1 MDQENLD
8 TDNIL
13 TVVDDNPTVFIDIPA
28 APAPEPVE
36 VEEPKPVV
44 VEEPE
49 PEPEVVPEPEPEP
62 VVVPEVVPTLVV
74 DTPTEKH
81 VIGTGDA
88 DDVYL
93 AKCVYKNIYE
103 RKSLTIHHLQRRL
116 EELGYN
122 DVVGDKDGWLGELT
136 MISVEKFQQDK
147 GLAATGTIDAD
158 TFSKIFEG
166 DSNVNVVL

>member
-8 TDNIL
+8 INNIPA
-13 TVVDDNPTVFIDIPA
+13 VVDDSPTVVIDIPA

-36 VEEPKPVV
+36 VEEPKPVA
-44 VEEPE
+44 VEEPK
-49 PEPEVVPEPEPEP
+49 PEP
-62 VVVPEVVPTLVV
+62 VVTPEVKPIPVIAKPA
-74 DTPTEKH
+74 EKH
-81 VIGTGDA
+81 VVGNGDA

-116 EELGYN
+116 EELGYK
-122 DVVGDKDGWLGELT
+122 DVIGDRDGWLGELT

-147 GLAATGTIDAD
+147 GLAATGTVDAD
-158 TFSKIFEG
+158 TFRKIFEG
-166 DSNVNVVL
+166 DTNVNVVL

>member
-8 TDNIL
+8 IDNTP
-13 TVVDDNPTVFIDIPA
+13 TVVDDNLTVFIDMPA

-36 VEEPKPVV
+36 VEEPKPVA
-44 VEEPE
+44 VE
-49 PEPEVVPEPEPEP
+49 EPEPEP

-81 VIGTGDA
+81 VIGTGDT

-136 MISVEKFQQDK
+136 MIAIEKFQQDK
-147 GLAATGTIDAD
+147 GLASTGTVDAD
-158 TFSKIFEG
+158 TFKKIFEG
-166 DSNVNVVL
+166 DSNVNVVI

>member
-8 TDNIL
+8 TDNIP
-13 TVVDDNPTVFIDIPA
+13 TVVDEAPAVVIDIPA

-44 VEEPE
+44 VEEPK
-49 PEPEVVPEPEPEP
+49 PEP
-62 VVVPEVVPTLVV
+62 VPVPEVKPIPVV
-74 DTPTEKH
+74 DKPTVKH
-81 VIGTGDA
+81 VVGTGDT

-116 EELGYN
+116 EELGYK
-122 DVVGDKDGWLGELT
+122 DVIGDRDGWLGELT
-136 MISVEKFQQDK
+136 MISVEKFQKDK
-147 GLAATGTIDAD
+147 GLAATGKVDAD
-158 TFSKIFEG
+158 TFRKIFEG
-166 DSNVNVVL
+166 DTNVNVVL

>member
-8 TDNIL
+8 IDN
-13 TVVDDNPTVFIDIPA
+13 TPAVIDETPA
-28 APAPEPVE
+28 APAPEPVMVE
-36 VEEPKPVV
+36 EPKPEPVVIVEEPKPVI
-44 VEEPE
+44 
-49 PEPEVVPEPEPEP
+49 PEVKPAP
-62 VVVPEVVPTLVV
+62 VAAKPV
-74 DTPTEKH
+74 EKH
-81 VIGTGDA
+81 VIGEGDA

-136 MISVEKFQQDK
+136 MIAIEKFQQDK
-147 GLAATGTIDAD
+147 GLASTGTVDAD
-158 TFSKIFEG
+158 TFRKIFEG
-166 DSNVNVVL
+166 DSNVNVVI

>member
-8 TDNIL
+8 TDNIPA
-13 TVVDDNPTVFIDIPA
+13 VVDDTPAVIIDIPE

-36 VEEPKPVV
+36 VEEPKPVA
-44 VEEPE
+44 VE
-49 PEPEVVPEPEPEP
+49 EPEPEP

-81 VIGTGDA
+81 VIGTGDT

-136 MISVEKFQQDK
+136 KIAIEKFQKDK
-147 GLAATGTIDAD
+147 GLAATGKVDAE
-158 TFSKIFEG
+158 TFRKIFEG
-166 DSNVNVVL
+166 DSNVNVVI

>member
-8 TDNIL
+8 TDNIP
-13 TVVDDNPTVFIDIPA
+13 TVVDDSPTVVIDIPA

-36 VEEPKPVV
+36 VEEPKPVA

-49 PEPEVVPEPEPEP
+49 PEPVP
-62 VVVPEVVPTLVV
+62 VPEVKPIPVV
-74 DTPTEKH
+74 DKPTVKH
-81 VIGTGDA
+81 VVGTGDT

-116 EELGYN
+116 EELGYK
-122 DVVGDKDGWLGELT
+122 DVIGDKDGWLGDLT
-136 MISVEKFQQDK
+136 MMSVEKFQKDK
-147 GLAATGTIDAD
+147 GLAATGKVDAD
-158 TFSKIFEG
+158 TFRKIFEG
-166 DSNVNVVL
+166 DTNVNVVL

>member
-8 TDNIL
+8 TDNIP
-13 TVVDDNPTVFIDIPA
+13 TVVDDSPTVVIDIPA

-36 VEEPKPVV
+36 VEEPKPVA
-44 VEEPE
+44 VE
-49 PEPEVVPEPEPEP
+49 EPEPEP
-62 VVVPEVVPTLVV
+62 VVVLEVEPIPVV
-74 DTPTEKH
+74 AKPAEKH
-81 VIGTGDA
+81 VVGTGDT

-116 EELGYN
+116 EELGYK

-136 MISVEKFQQDK
+136 MMSVEKFQQDK
-147 GLAATGTIDAD
+147 GLAATGKVDAD

-166 DSNVNVVL
+166 DTNVNVVL

>member
-8 TDNIL
+8 IDN
-13 TVVDDNPTVFIDIPA
+13 TPAVVEIPA
-28 APAPEPVE
+28 APAPEPIV
-36 VEEPKPVV
+36 VEEPKPEPVV
-44 VEEPE
+44 VEEPK
-49 PEPEVVPEPEPEP
+49 PEP
-62 VVVPEVVPTLVV
+62 VPAKPAPVVKPA
-74 DTPTEKH
+74 EKH
-81 VIGTGDA
+81 VIGKGPA

-93 AKCVYKNIYE
+93 SKCIYKNIYE

-136 MISVEKFQQDK
+136 KIAIEKFQKDK
-147 GLAATGTIDAD
+147 GLAATGNVDAD
-158 TFSKIFEG
+158 TFNKIFEG

>member
-8 TDNIL
+8 TDHIPA
-13 TVVDDNPTVFIDIPA
+13 VVDEAPAAIIDIPA

-44 VEEPE
+44 VEEPK
-49 PEPEVVPEPEPEP
+49 PEP
-62 VVVPEVVPTLVV
+62 VPEVKPAPVVAKPTGNHVV
-74 DTPTEKH
+74 GK
-81 VIGTGDA
+81 GDA

-93 AKCVYKNIYE
+93 AKCVYKNMYE

-116 EELGYN
+116 EELGYK
-122 DVVGDKDGWLGELT
+122 DVIGDKDGWLGDLT
-136 MISVEKFQQDK
+136 MMSVEKFQKDK
-147 GLAATGTIDAD
+147 GLAATGKIDAD
-158 TFSKIFEG
+158 TFRKIFEG

>member
-8 TDNIL
+8 TDNIPA
-13 TVVDDNPTVFIDIPA
+13 VVDEAPAVIIDIPA

-44 VEEPE
+44 VEEPK
-49 PEPEVVPEPEPEP
+49 PEP
-62 VVVPEVVPTLVV
+62 VPEVKPIPVV
-74 DTPTEKH
+74 DKPTVKH
-81 VIGTGDA
+81 VVGTGDT

-116 EELGYN
+116 EELGYK
-122 DVVGDKDGWLGELT
+122 DVIGDKDGWLGDLT
-136 MISVEKFQQDK
+136 MMSVEKFQKDK
-147 GLAATGTIDAD
+147 GLAATGKVDAD

-166 DSNVNVVL
+166 DTNVNVVL

>member
-8 TDNIL
+8 VENIPA
-13 TVVDDNPTVFIDIPA
+13 VVDEATAVVIDIPA

-44 VEEPE
+44 VEEPK
-49 PEPEVVPEPEPEP
+49 PEP
-62 VVVPEVVPTLVV
+62 VPEVKPVQVV
-74 DTPTEKH
+74 AKPAAKH
-81 VIGTGDA
+81 VVGKGDA

-116 EELGYN
+116 EELGYK
-122 DVVGDKDGWLGELT
+122 DVIGDKDGWLGDLT
-136 MISVEKFQQDK
+136 KIAIEKFQKDK
-147 GLAATGTIDAD
+147 GLDATGKVDAD
-158 TFSKIFEG
+158 TFRKIFEG
-166 DSNVNVVL
+166 DSNVNVVI

>member
-8 TDNIL
+8 TDNIPA
-13 TVVDDNPTVFIDIPA
+13 VVDEAPAVIIDIPA

-44 VEEPE
+44 VEEPK
-49 PEPEVVPEPEPEP
+49 PEP
-62 VVVPEVVPTLVV
+62 VPEVKPIPVV
-74 DTPTEKH
+74 DKPTVKH
-81 VIGTGDA
+81 VVGTGDT

-116 EELGYN
+116 EELGYK
-122 DVVGDKDGWLGELT
+122 DVIGDKDGWLGDLT
-136 MISVEKFQQDK
+136 MMSVEKFQKDK
-147 GLAATGTIDAD
+147 GLAATGKVDTD
-158 TFSKIFEG
+158 TFRKIFEG
-166 DSNVNVVL
+166 DTNVNVVL

>member
-8 TDNIL
+8 IDN
-13 TVVDDNPTVFIDIPA
+13 TPAVVEIPA
-28 APAPEPVE
+28 APAPEPIV
-36 VEEPKPVV
+36 VEEPKPEPVV
-44 VEEPE
+44 VEEPK
-49 PEPEVVPEPEPEP
+49 PEP
-62 VVVPEVVPTLVV
+62 VPVAKPAPVVAKPA
-74 DTPTEKH
+74 EKH
-81 VIGTGDA
+81 VIGKGPA

-93 AKCVYKNIYE
+93 SKCIYKNIYE

-136 MISVEKFQQDK
+136 KIAIEKFQKDK
-147 GLAATGTIDAD
+147 GLAATGNVDAD
-158 TFSKIFEG
+158 TFKKIFEG

>member
-8 TDNIL
+8 INNIPA
-13 TVVDDNPTVFIDIPA
+13 VVDDSPTVVIDIPA

-36 VEEPKPVV
+36 VEEPKPVA
-44 VEEPE
+44 VEEPK
-49 PEPEVVPEPEPEP
+49 PEP
-62 VVVPEVVPTLVV
+62 VVIPEVKPIPVIAKPA
-74 DTPTEKH
+74 EKH
-81 VIGTGDA
+81 VVGNGDA

-116 EELGYN
+116 EELGYK

-136 MISVEKFQQDK
+136 MMSVEKFQQDK
-147 GLAATGTIDAD
+147 GLAATGKVDAD

-166 DSNVNVVL
+166 DTNVNVVL

>member
-8 TDNIL
+8 INNIPA
-13 TVVDDNPTVFIDIPA
+13 VVDDSPTVVIDIPA

-36 VEEPKPVV
+36 VEEPKPVA
-44 VEEPE
+44 VE
-49 PEPEVVPEPEPEP
+49 EPEPEP
-62 VVVPEVVPTLVV
+62 VVVPEVEPIPVV
-74 DTPTEKH
+74 AKPAEKH
-81 VIGTGDA
+81 VVGTGDT

-116 EELGYN
+116 EELGYK
-122 DVVGDKDGWLGELT
+122 DVIGDRDGWLGELT

-147 GLAATGTIDAD
+147 GLAATGKVDAD
-158 TFSKIFEG
+158 TFRKIFEG
-166 DSNVNVVL
+166 DTNVNVVL

>member
-8 TDNIL
+8 TDNIP
-13 TVVDDNPTVFIDIPA
+13 TVVDDSPTVVIDIPA

-36 VEEPKPVV
+36 VEEPKPVA
-44 VEEPE
+44 VE
-49 PEPEVVPEPEPEP
+49 EPEPEP
-62 VVVPEVVPTLVV
+62 VVVPEVEPIPVV
-74 DTPTEKH
+74 AKPAEKH
-81 VIGTGDA
+81 VVGTGDT

-116 EELGYN
+116 EELGYK

-136 MISVEKFQQDK
+136 MMSVEKFQKDK
-147 GLAATGTIDAD
+147 GLAATGKVDAD

-166 DSNVNVVL
+166 DTNVNVVL

>member
-8 TDNIL
+8 TDNIPA
-13 TVVDDNPTVFIDIPA
+13 VVDEAPAAIIDIPA

-44 VEEPE
+44 VEEPK
-49 PEPEVVPEPEPEP
+49 PEP
-62 VVVPEVVPTLVV
+62 VPEVKPAPVVAKPTGNHVV
-74 DTPTEKH
+74 GK
-81 VIGTGDA
+81 GDA

-93 AKCVYKNIYE
+93 AKCVYKNMYE

-116 EELGYN
+116 EELGYK
-122 DVVGDKDGWLGELT
+122 DVIGDKDGWLGDLT
-136 MISVEKFQQDK
+136 MMSVEKFQKDK
-147 GLAATGTIDAD
+147 GLAATGKIDAD
-158 TFSKIFEG
+158 TFRKIFEG

>member
-8 TDNIL
+8 IDNTP
-13 TVVDDNPTVFIDIPA
+13 TVVDDNLTVFIDMPA

-36 VEEPKPVV
+36 VEEPKPVA
-44 VEEPE
+44 VE
-49 PEPEVVPEPEPEP
+49 EPEPEP

-136 MISVEKFQQDK
+136 KIAIEKFQGDK
-147 GLAATGTIDAD
+147 GLAATGTVDAE
-158 TFSKIFEG
+158 TFRKIFEG
-166 DSNVNVVL
+166 DTNVNVVL

>member
-8 TDNIL
+8 TDNIPA
-13 TVVDDNPTVFIDIPA
+13 VVDEAPAVIIDIPA

-44 VEEPE
+44 VEEPK
-49 PEPEVVPEPEPEP
+49 PEP
-62 VVVPEVVPTLVV
+62 VPEVKPIPVV
-74 DTPTEKH
+74 TKPAEKH
-81 VIGTGDA
+81 VVGTGDT

-116 EELGYN
+116 EELGYK

-136 MISVEKFQQDK
+136 MMSVEKFQKDK
-147 GLAATGTIDAD
+147 GLAATGKVDAD

-166 DSNVNVVL
+166 DTNVNVVL

>member
-8 TDNIL
+8 TDNIP
-13 TVVDDNPTVFIDIPA
+13 TVVDDSPTVVIDIPA

-44 VEEPE
+44 VEEPK
-49 PEPEVVPEPEPEP
+49 PEP
-62 VVVPEVVPTLVV
+62 VPEVKPIPVV
-74 DTPTEKH
+74 AKPAEKH
-81 VIGTGDA
+81 VVGTGDT

-116 EELGYN
+116 EELGYK

-136 MISVEKFQQDK
+136 MMSVEKFQQDK
-147 GLAATGTIDAD
+147 GLAATGKVDAD

-166 DSNVNVVL
+166 DTNVNVVL

>member
-8 TDNIL
+8 TDNIP
-13 TVVDDNPTVFIDIPA
+13 TVVDDSPTVVIDIPA

-36 VEEPKPVV
+36 VEEPKPVA
-44 VEEPE
+44 VE
-49 PEPEVVPEPEPEP
+49 EPEPEP
-62 VVVPEVVPTLVV
+62 VVVPEVEPIPVV
-74 DTPTEKH
+74 AKPAEKH
-81 VIGTGDA
+81 VVGTGDT

-116 EELGYN
+116 EELGYK
-122 DVVGDKDGWLGELT
+122 DVIGDRDGWLGELT

-147 GLAATGTIDAD
+147 GLAATGKVDAD

-166 DSNVNVVL
+166 DTNVNVVL

>member
-8 TDNIL
+8 TDNIP
-13 TVVDDNPTVFIDIPA
+13 TVVDDSPTVVIDIPA

-36 VEEPKPVV
+36 VEEPKPVA

-49 PEPEVVPEPEPEP
+49 PEPEPVPVP
-62 VVVPEVVPTLVV
+62 VPEVKPIPVV
-74 DTPTEKH
+74 AKPAEKH
-81 VIGTGDA
+81 VVGTGDT

-116 EELGYN
+116 EELGYK

-136 MISVEKFQQDK
+136 MMSVEKFQQDK
-147 GLAATGTIDAD
+147 GLAATGKVDAD

-166 DSNVNVVL
+166 DTNVNVVL

>member
-8 TDNIL
+8 TDNIPA
-13 TVVDDNPTVFIDIPA
+13 VVDEAPAVIIDIPA

-44 VEEPE
+44 VEEPK
-49 PEPEVVPEPEPEP
+49 PEP
-62 VVVPEVVPTLVV
+62 VPKVKPAPVVAKPTGNHVVG
-74 DTPTEKH
+74 K
-81 VIGTGDA
+81 GDA

-93 AKCVYKNIYE
+93 AKCVYKNMYE

-116 EELGYN
+116 EELGYK
-122 DVVGDKDGWLGELT
+122 DVIGDKDGWLGDLT
-136 MISVEKFQQDK
+136 MMSVEKFQKDK
-147 GLAATGTIDAD
+147 GLAATGKIDAD
-158 TFSKIFEG
+158 TFRKIFEG

>member
-8 TDNIL
+8 INNIPA
-13 TVVDDNPTVFIDIPA
+13 VVDDSPTVVIDIPA

-36 VEEPKPVV
+36 VEEPKPVA

-49 PEPEVVPEPEPEP
+49 PEP
-62 VVVPEVVPTLVV
+62 VPEVKPIPVV
-74 DTPTEKH
+74 DKPTVKH
-81 VIGTGDA
+81 VVGTGDT

-116 EELGYN
+116 EELGYK
-122 DVVGDKDGWLGELT
+122 DVIGDKDGWLGDLT
-136 MISVEKFQQDK
+136 MMSVEKFQKDK
-147 GLAATGTIDAD
+147 GLAATGKVDAD
-158 TFSKIFEG
+158 TFRKIFEG
-166 DSNVNVVL
+166 DTNVNVVL

>member
-8 TDNIL
+8 IDN
-13 TVVDDNPTVFIDIPA
+13 TPAVVDDNLTVFIDMPA
-28 APAPEPVE
+28 APAPELVE
-36 VEEPKPVV
+36 VEEPKPVA
-44 VEEPE
+44 VE
-49 PEPEVVPEPEPEP
+49 EPEPEP
-62 VVVPEVVPTLVV
+62 VVVPEVVSTLVV

-81 VIGTGDA
+81 VIGTGDT

-136 MISVEKFQQDK
+136 MIAIEKFQQDK
-147 GLAATGTIDAD
+147 GLASTGTVDAD
-158 TFSKIFEG
+158 TFRKIFEG
-166 DSNVNVVL
+166 DSNVNVVI

>member
-8 TDNIL
+8 TDNIPA
-13 TVVDDNPTVFIDIPA
+13 VVDEAPAVVIDIPA
-28 APAPEPVE
+28 APAPEPVM

-44 VEEPE
+44 VEEPK
-49 PEPEVVPEPEPEP
+49 PEP
-62 VVVPEVVPTLVV
+62 VPEVKPAPVVAKPTGNHVV
-74 DTPTEKH
+74 GK
-81 VIGTGDA
+81 GDA

-93 AKCVYKNIYE
+93 AKCVYKNMYE

-136 MISVEKFQQDK
+136 MMSVEKFQKDK
-147 GLAATGTIDAD
+147 GLAATGKIDAD
-158 TFSKIFEG
+158 TFRKIFEG

>member
-8 TDNIL
+8 TDNIP
-13 TVVDDNPTVFIDIPA
+13 TVVDDSPTVVIDIPA

-36 VEEPKPVV
+36 VEEPKPVA
-44 VEEPE
+44 VE
-49 PEPEVVPEPEPEP
+49 EPEPEP
-62 VVVPEVVPTLVV
+62 VVVPEVEPIPVV
-74 DTPTEKH
+74 AKPAEKH
-81 VIGTGDA
+81 VVGTGDT

-116 EELGYN
+116 EELGYK

-136 MISVEKFQQDK
+136 MISVEKFQKDK
-147 GLAATGTIDAD
+147 GLAATGKVDAE
-158 TFSKIFEG
+158 TFKKIFEG
-166 DSNVNVVL
+166 DTNVNVVL

>member
-8 TDNIL
+8 INNIPA
-13 TVVDDNPTVFIDIPA
+13 VVDDSPTVVIDIPA

-36 VEEPKPVV
+36 VEEPKPVA

-49 PEPEVVPEPEPEP
+49 PEPVVI
-62 VVVPEVVPTLVV
+62 PEVKPIPVIAKPA
-74 DTPTEKH
+74 EKH
-81 VIGTGDA
+81 VIGNGDA

-116 EELGYN
+116 EELGYK
-122 DVVGDKDGWLGELT
+122 DVIGDRDGWLGELT

-147 GLAATGTIDAD
+147 GLAATGKVDAD
-158 TFSKIFEG
+158 TFRKIFEG
-166 DSNVNVVL
+166 DTNVNVVL

>member
-8 TDNIL
+8 IDNTP
-13 TVVDDNPTVFIDIPA
+13 TVVDDNLTVFIDMPA

-36 VEEPKPVV
+36 VEEPKPVA
-44 VEEPE
+44 VE
-49 PEPEVVPEPEPEP
+49 EPEPEP

-81 VIGTGDA
+81 VIGTGDT

-136 MISVEKFQQDK
+136 KIAIEKFQGDK
-147 GLAATGTIDAD
+147 GMAATGTVDAE
-158 TFSKIFEG
+158 TFRKIFEG
-166 DSNVNVVL
+166 DTNVNVVL

>member
-8 TDNIL
+8 TDNIP
-13 TVVDDNPTVFIDIPA
+13 TVVDDSPTVVIDIPA

-44 VEEPE
+44 VEEPK
-49 PEPEVVPEPEPEP
+49 PEP
-62 VVVPEVVPTLVV
+62 VPEVKPIPVV
-74 DTPTEKH
+74 AKPAEKH
-81 VIGTGDA
+81 VVGTGDT

-116 EELGYN
+116 EELGYK
-122 DVVGDKDGWLGELT
+122 DVIGDKDGWLGDLT
-136 MISVEKFQQDK
+136 MMSVEKFQKDK
-147 GLAATGTIDAD
+147 GLAATGKVDAE
-158 TFSKIFEG
+158 TFKKIFEG
-166 DSNVNVVL
+166 DSNVNVII

>member
-8 TDNIL
+8 IDN
-13 TVVDDNPTVFIDIPA
+13 TPAVVDDNLTVFIDMPA

-36 VEEPKPVV
+36 VEEPKPVA
-44 VEEPE
+44 VE
-49 PEPEVVPEPEPEP
+49 EPEPEP

-81 VIGTGDA
+81 VIGTGDT

-136 MISVEKFQQDK
+136 MIAIEKFQQDK
-147 GLAATGTIDAD
+147 GLASTGTVDAD
-158 TFSKIFEG
+158 TFRKIFEG
-166 DSNVNVVL
+166 DSNVNVVI